1 MKKKVLVIEND
12 RDIRDIVSFILEE
25 AGFKCLGM
33 PEPEKIEHLRQFD
46 PDIILLDEFIN
57 NKPGHRLCLR
67 IKHDETLQ
75 HLPVIILS
83 TANNIELIAK
93 ECKANDFVR
102 KPFDVDDLVTKVI
115 SVIENQQLTS
125 SY

>member
-12 RDIRDIVSFILEE
+12 RDIRDIVSLILDE
-25 AGFKCLGM
+25 AGFNCLGM
-33 PEPEKIEHLRQFD
+33 PEPEKIEHLREFD
-46 PDIILLDEFIN
+46 PDIILIDEFIN
-57 NKPGHRLCLR
+57 SKPGHRLCLR

-102 KPFDVDDLVTKVI
+102 KPFDVDDLVSKVI
-115 SVIENQQLTS
+115 GVIDNQPLTS
-125 SY
+125 LY

>member
-1 MKKKVLVIEND
+1 MKKKILVIEND

-33 PEPEKIEHLRQFD
+33 PEPEKIEQVKTFD
-46 PDIILLDEFIN
+46 PDIILIDEFIN
-57 NKPGHRLCLR
+57 NKPGHRLCHR
-67 IKHDETLQ
+67 IKQEETLQ

-83 TANNIELIAK
+83 TANNIELIAE

-102 KPFDVDDLVTKVI
+102 KPFDMDELIAKVI
-115 SVIENQQLTS
+115 RVIDNQQLTS
-125 SY
+125 FC